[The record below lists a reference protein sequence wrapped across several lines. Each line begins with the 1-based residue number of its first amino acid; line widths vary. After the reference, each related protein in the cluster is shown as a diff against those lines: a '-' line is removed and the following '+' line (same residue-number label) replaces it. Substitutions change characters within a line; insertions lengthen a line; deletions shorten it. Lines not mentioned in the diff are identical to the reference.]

1 MQKHL
6 FKANTKY
13 TSIEN
18 IIEEITKK
26 DSNTLPI
33 PKNKKDKNGNFF
45 GYWMQTLADVQF
57 LDMEL
62 SGLSENYKID
72 TIKHQVYFGNNGNN
86 KDIDF
91 IKDRIAHLD
100 TVNGERTLYS
110 ELTDLFGDT
119 NAYAFHNL
127 YPYKGKFYPRIV
139 RAVANAF
146 KLNKK
151 HLVLDPYNGC
161 GTTTHECGIMG
172 IKSIGIDI
180 NPIGNIIASLKNE
193 LPSCDENI
201 FCLSDKQILDIYTSL
216 KEKTISLRDTKKV
229 LYKLLLLIYFDT
241 IDAFVRTTRYN
252 KKGELGLF
260 VEKFN
265 YIKNCHSKFRQFL
278 KDKNLRYQKST
289 VTEGNVLDL
298 NKSGIEDDS
307 IDAII
312 TSPPYYFSLDYVGKD
327 KIAYDY
333 LNDIGFFNY
342 SMNDVKNEYLGMK
355 TKQDVLAKKLMEKRV
370 ITYFM
375 DLEISIREMVK
386 VLKKKGKMAIVIGDS
401 SLEGNKLP
409 TTQKTHQF
417 CLDYGLKHIRTIFN
431 PLLGARNRAIRGES
445 VLLYVK

>member
-1 MQKHL
+1 MRQHL
-6 FKANTKY
+6 FKTNTKD

-26 DSNTLPI
+26 TSNVLSI
-33 PKNKKDKNGNFF
+33 PKDKEGNGGNHF

-72 TIKHQVYFGNNGNN
+72 TIKHQVYFNNNKNN
-86 KDIDF
+86 KDTDF

-100 TVNGERTLYS
+100 TVNGEGTLYS

-139 RAVANAF
+139 RAIANAF
-146 KLNKK
+146 RLNKK

-193 LPSCDENI
+193 LPSCNENM

-216 KEKTISLRDTKKV
+216 KEKTISLRKTKNV

-241 IDAFVRTTRYN
+241 VDAFVRTTRYN

-260 VEKFN
+260 IEKFN
-265 YIKNCHSKFRQFL
+265 YIKDCHLKFRQFL
-278 KDKNLRYQKST
+278 KNKNLHYQKSNLI
-289 VTEGNVLDL
+289 EGNVLDL
-298 NKSGIEDDS
+298 KKSGIEDDS

-333 LNDIGFFNY
+333 LNDIRFFNY

-355 TKQDVLAKKLMEKRV
+355 TKKDVLAKRLLEKRV

-375 DLEISIREMVK
+375 DLDTSIREMAR
-386 VLKKKGKMAIVIGDS
+386 VLKREGKVAIVIGDS

-409 TTQKTHQF
+409 TTQKTHQS
-417 CLDYGLKHIRTIFN
+417 CLKYGLKHIRTIFN
-431 PLLGARNRAIRGES
+431 PLLGTRNRAIRGES